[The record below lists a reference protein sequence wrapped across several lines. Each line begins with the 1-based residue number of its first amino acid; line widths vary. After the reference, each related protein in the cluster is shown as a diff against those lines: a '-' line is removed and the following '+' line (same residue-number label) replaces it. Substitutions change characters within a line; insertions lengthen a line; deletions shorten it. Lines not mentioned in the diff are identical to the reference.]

1 MIVSGRFTFIS
12 MESRE
17 SNGKT
22 YYNANIE
29 SEDGSLMRLS
39 VEDGCINSLQ
49 KYKPYD
55 GAFKVGAYKG
65 EMFMRLVGVTPVK

>member
-1 MIVSGRFTFIS
+1 MIVNGRFTFIS

-39 VEDGCINSLQ
+39 VEDGCINGLQ

-55 GAFKVGAYKG
+55 GSFKIGAYKG
-65 EMFMRLVGVTPVK
+65 EMFMRLVSVVPVK